1 MCNFF
6 CLLISVLTLAV
17 GKILLNNNIDKI
29 ETEETY
35 AESDFYFQVVTKS
48 YKAGSSKTTKS
59 EGSESGQTSQ
69 SDDVPGCFD
78 VGWYEDE
85 NDNKKNFDAT
95 LGYSGGSHDGGNSSV
110 TATYNSAMPAIT
122 TPSRTGYSFQGYY
135 TGTNGSG
142 TKYYDNNGKSV
153 RNWDKT
159 SNTTLYAYWT
169 ANGYTLTANANGG
182 SGSMSN
188 QSMTYDKASNLTAN
202 TYTRQGYY
210 FVGWSKTKLG
220 VRSTIPT
227 SNIYKDEE
235 SVKNLVASGSITL
248 YAVWLDTWANHVTTP
263 TGSGSSASPYIIDSA
278 EDLAWLIKNFNNGN
292 KSNYFKQTTDINLS
306 KYYWSPIGSSSS
318 SAFMGVY
325 DGQNNQITNLKIP
338 NVKNASGKYL
348 YSYMGLFGY
357 TKNGTFKNLIIV
369 SGEVYGN
376 VGVGALVGQLTS
388 GVVENAILQAGVKVE
403 GYQNVG
409 GIVGYYLGGTIKNCE
424 NYSSVNTTNWTCGG
438 ILGWAQ
444 SGNNTKIEDCMNF
457 GKITSNG
464 ENVGGINGGGGNFIV
479 ESCYNYG
486 DLSAVGAHAG
496 GIAGGVE
503 SSGVEIKNSYSFVTF

>member
-69 SDDVPGCFD
+69 SDDVHGCFD

-95 LGYSGGSHDGGNSSV
+95 LGYSGGSHDGGSSSV

-142 TKYYDNNGKSV
+142 TKYYDNNGKSA

-188 QSMTYDKASNLTAN
+188 QSMTYDKASNLTTN
-202 TYTRQGYY
+202 TYTRQGLII
-210 FVGWSKTKLG
+210 G
-220 VRSTIPT
+220 
-227 SNIYKDEE
+227 N
-235 SVKNLVASGSITL
+235 VATN
-248 YAVWLDTWANHVTTP
+248 AKVTVSDCF
-263 TGSGSSASPYIIDSA
+263 GNSSASA
-278 EDLAWLIKNFNNGN
+278 NF
-292 KSNYFKQTTDINLS
+292 Y
-306 KYYWSPIGSSSS
+306 
-318 SAFMGVY
+318 
-325 DGQNNQITNLKIP
+325 
-338 NVKNASGKYL
+338 
-348 YSYMGLFGY
+348 
-357 TKNGTFKNLIIV
+357 NGTATV
-369 SGEVYGN
+369 SNSLY
-376 VGVGALVGQLTS
+376 
-388 GVVENAILQAGVKVE
+388 
-403 GYQNVG
+403 NVG
-409 GIVGYYLGGTIKNCE
+409 GTKKYY
-424 NYSSVNTTNWTCGG
+424 
-438 ILGWAQ
+438 
-444 SGNNTKIEDCMNF
+444 D
-457 GKITSNG
+457 
-464 ENVGGINGGGGNFIV
+464 GNFANWVVLNGQPLPSGLTWIGIG
-479 ESCYNYG
+479 G
-486 DLSAVGAHAG
+486 DKVTNISQITACG
-496 GIAGGVE
+496 
-503 SSGVEIKNSYSFVTF
+503 YSKV